1 MDDGESQSFLGGNV
15 NRRLIFSSQLSQ
27 GVENSQIATSLQNEN
42 SIDKSLD
49 IRLLSQMDYFTP
61 AVYFLLLNLVF

>member
-61 AVYFLLLNLVF
+61 AVCF

>member
-49 IRLLSQMDYFTP
+49 IRLLSQMDYVTP
-61 AVYFLLLNLVF
+61 AVYFLLLKLIF

>member
-15 NRRLIFSSQLSQ
+15 NKRLIFSSQLSQ
-27 GVENSQIATSLQNEN
+27 GIENSQYVTSLQNEN

-49 IRLLSQMDYFTP
+49 IRLLSQIDYFTP
-61 AVYFLLLNLVF
+61 AVSCGLLNLIL

>member
-27 GVENSQIATSLQNEN
+27 GVENSQIATSLQNESIIN
-42 SIDKSLD
+42 SSRPK
-49 IRLLSQMDYFTP
+49 
-61 AVYFLLLNLVF
+61 

>member
-27 GVENSQIATSLQNEN
+27 GVENSHIATSLQNEN

-61 AVYFLLLNLVF
+61 AVYFLLLKLIF

>member
-49 IRLLSQMDYFTP
+49 VRLLSQMDYFTP
-61 AVYFLLLNLVF
+61 AVYFLLLKLIF